1 MCEKKPLLPCDS
13 CKRIMSG
20 RVYSY
25 RNAPKNGFCKTC
37 YAALPKVKCLTCSKF
52 HRTIQQENFECSNC
66 KTKARKCVH
75 CNESAYLGGRIID
88 GNPVCAKCVNRL
100 LVTRPCTVCHKDFKG
115 SADWQEDRPVC
126 SACQT
131 RIKKARPCAHC
142 GTYSLFTN
150 SDAKVGIHEAI
161 CISCRK
167 NARIT
172 CAICHKSRKPAALN
186 KDGKKVCKDC
196 HKHASSPFICPQCG
210 CEGVKHSKSQCENCY
225 WRSYTIKRMVSCQS
239 LLNHTWAKDLF
250 ADFLQSLSDT
260 HIPHYVAMH
269 VEKYFPFFA
278 AIDVTFDTCNELDSY
293 VLLKQFSPDG
303 LRRFTIPYDYLA
315 KSGII
320 KPLTRTEIAS
330 EQETRSQSKL
340 IIQTEGCWYQKD
352 MISFYEHLQ
361 ELSKRYKDRGWKDK
375 AKYKPRTIT
384 GALRAALLFYQHAT
398 QCGIIEN
405 RQIHQAVIDEFIDNN
420 PGYKQAL
427 RTLLSY
433 LKKHEKLFRR
443 LKIECPNP
451 AIPKDAFIPPSKYG
465 ELLRQWLSAEGTDT
479 KKAIIGFLM
488 LMYAQPATRIVRLRI
503 EDLQKNS
510 NGAYKLAFGTSEI
523 ALDMRISEVLNRYLI
538 SRDEL
543 LATRGEP
550 ENNWLFPGRKY
561 DCHVTTASITEL
573 IHNFGVSSDQMFATA
588 IFNAYQTGMQQPKV
602 LVNAFG
608 ITSVTAIKYLKLIDP
623 RMFDEVKSLGLQRA
637 L

>member
-1 MCEKKPLLPCDS
+1 
-13 CKRIMSG
+13 
-20 RVYSY
+20 
-25 RNAPKNGFCKTC
+25 
-37 YAALPKVKCLTCSKF
+37 
-52 HRTIQQENFECSNC
+52 
-66 KTKARKCVH
+66 
-75 CNESAYLGGRIID
+75 
-88 GNPVCAKCVNRL
+88 
-100 LVTRPCTVCHKDFKG
+100 
-115 SADWQEDRPVC
+115 
-126 SACQT
+126 
-131 RIKKARPCAHC
+131 
-142 GTYSLFTN
+142 
-150 SDAKVGIHEAI
+150 
-161 CISCRK
+161 
-167 NARIT
+167 
-172 CAICHKSRKPAALN
+172 
-186 KDGKKVCKDC
+186 
-196 HKHASSPFICPQCG
+196 
-210 CEGVKHSKSQCENCY
+210 
-225 WRSYTIKRMVSCQS
+225 MVSCQS

-398 QCGIIEN
+398 QCGDIEN

-451 AIPKDAFIPPSKYG
+451 AIPKGTFIPPSKYG

-573 IHNFGVSSDQMFATA
+573 IHSFSVSSDQMFATA

-608 ITSVTAIKYLKLIDP
+608 ITSATAIKYLKLIDP